1 MVYPVIS
8 TANYPLHISIVIYI
22 VSMTNYIISKTNY
35 PLFISIL
42 INIISKTK

>member
-8 TANYPLHISIVIYI
+8 TANYPLHISI